1 MNSKDLMEAIGEM
14 NEKYIELYADV
25 KAKKKPAMLK
35 WIVPVAA
42 CLVLAAVA
50 IPLLT
55 QIGKSPV
62 NDPPVIP
69 ADPSVYEN
77 DFVIEGG
84 VLLRYN
90 GTVGNVVIPD
100 EVVSVADGAFANAGS
115 VTSLTLGKNTAEI
128 GSAVFASL
136 PALESVSVPE
146 GNTSFLSTGH
156 VLVSRDGGLAF
167 ASVGAWKEDQ
177 FDYVVVEVVK
187 EMKRDG
193 VAAENMKELV
203 IGPATVSLTART
215 VDETVYP
222 AASAICVYGQTV
234 TFAEPIP
241 LVLNG
246 KFQAFEA
253 NDFFVISSATYGVG
267 ESYILTKDGQCVTV
281 ESPIPAKNGEFWND
295 TIISFFEKNG
305 ELCLAKQPRKYFIHQ
320 VSGGYMQYCT
330 SADEIFEEEGTAS
343 VEKGTVVYLPITFTT
358 VEDAIDMEQE
368 FADWKATC
376 GLADD
381 LTLEEYLKRNAAAQE
396 GQN

>member
-1 MNSKDLMEAIGEM
+1 MNSKHLMEAIGQM
-14 NEKYIELYADV
+14 NEKYIEQYADV

-55 QIGKSPV
+55 QPGKTPGDDPIV
-62 NDPPVIP
+62 IPPVVQ
-69 ADPSVYEN
+69 S

-84 VLLRYN
+84 VLLKYS
-90 GTVGNVVIPD
+90 GTGGDIVLPD
-100 EVVSVADGAFANAGS
+100 DVVSVANGAFADAGG

-128 GSAVFASL
+128 GNAVFASL
-136 PALESVSVPE
+136 PALEAVNVPE
-146 GNTSFLSTGH
+146 GNASFLSTGH

-167 ASVGAWKEDQ
+167 ASVGAWKDDR
-177 FDYVVVEVVK
+177 FDFIVAEVIR
-187 EMKRDG
+187 EMTRSGCADN
-193 VAAENMKELV
+193 VKELV

-281 ESPIPAKNGEFWND
+281 ESPIPSKDGKFWND
-295 TIISFFEKNG
+295 TVVCFFAKDG
-305 ELCLAKQPRKYFIHQ
+305 ALCYAKQPRKYFIHQ

-343 VEKGTVVYLPITFTT
+343 VENGTVVYLPITFTT